1 MGNENPTINQKKV
14 EVGTKE
20 LPKGAGNEMAGK
32 QGRGLPSHQT
42 NPNPADC

>member
-1 MGNENPTINQKKV
+1 MKPNNKPEKV

-32 QGRGLPSHQT
+32 QGKDLPSHQT
-42 NPNPADC
+42 NPDPDDC